1 MLGQIIIRKSFLKKH
16 LAAPLLKEREYFL
29 TMKSKEGLSRLT
41 LLGWAGYSLKFIQ
54 YFDLHDGEKRI
65 VSLDDV
71 VEAARQW
78 SSPIPDHYHSRKRH
92 DFPSSRIK
100 FIEMAVEFLL
110 YVGLLDSRYQDDIIN
125 YLAERKWHRV
135 RLIAAPFYKERM
147 SFLMDCKSKG
157 FKRQTLQL
165 YAQYQL
171 HLIEYLDLKNF
182 RIVTNEEISNAAKKG
197 KTWKTKVLTRRK
209 APSLIIVSSSI
220 LQICGLK
227 SYICYQNQDLLQYQ
241 IYA

>member
-1 MLGQIIIRKSFLKKH
+1 
-16 LAAPLLKEREYFL
+16 
-29 TMKSKEGLSRLT
+29 MKSKEGLSRLT

-92 DFPSSRIK
+92 DCPSSRIK

-182 RIVTNEEISNAAKKG
+182 RIVTNEEISNAAKNG